1 MTSYEDSAVSDLLNF
16 EFKILADPVN
26 SFRHPLRLPEHRLAA
41 ASGDSAR
48 IRIWQTDA
56 VTKLVLA
63 STSPARLALL
73 RAGGIEPVTI
83 APGVDEE
90 QAVERATAASLISN
104 TAQMVQF
111 LAKAKAEAVVD
122 RIEAQG
128 ALIIGCDS
136 SLEFDG
142 EALGKP
148 HEPEVAIERWRQM
161 RGRAGTLYS
170 GHWVIDNRN
179 PQPGVMPPAAGRTS
193 STIVHFADI
202 SDAEIEAYVATR
214 EPLKVAG
221 AFTIDG
227 IGGAFIRSIEGDSHT
242 VVGLSLTT
250 LRDLTLQLGVEYSS
264 LWRVSQ

>member
-1 MTSYEDSAVSDLLNF
+1 M
-16 EFKILADPVN
+16 
-26 SFRHPLRLPEHRLAA
+26 
-41 ASGDSAR
+41 
-48 IRIWQTDA
+48 
-56 VTKLVLA
+56 TKLVLA

-73 RAGGIEPVTI
+73 KAGGIDPVTI
-83 APGVDEE
+83 APGVDEDA
-90 QAVERATAASLISN
+90 AVERATSMGLIAG
-104 TAQMVQF
+104 TADMVQF
-111 LAKAKAEAVVD
+111 LAKAKAEAVLD
-122 RIEAQG
+122 RIEAQN

-136 SLEFDG
+136 SLEFEG
-142 EALGKP
+142 QALGKP
-148 HEPEVAIERWRQM
+148 HEPQVAIDRWKQM

-179 PQPGVMPPAAGRTS
+179 PQPGVVPAATGRTS

-227 IGGAFIRSIEGDSHT
+227 TGGAFIRSIEGDSHT

-250 LRDLTLQLGVEYSS
+250 LRELTLKLGIEYSS

>member
-1 MTSYEDSAVSDLLNF
+1 ML
-16 EFKILADPVN
+16 
-26 SFRHPLRLPEHRLAA
+26 
-41 ASGDSAR
+41 
-48 IRIWQTDA
+48 WQTKP
-56 VTKLVLA
+56 VTRLVLA

-73 RAGGIEPVTI
+73 KAGGIKPVTI
-83 APGVDEE
+83 APGVDEDA
-90 QAVERATAASLISN
+90 AVERAQSMGLISN
-104 TAQMVQF
+104 TAEMVGF

-148 HEPEVAIERWRQM
+148 HEPQVAIDRWKSM

-179 PQPGVMPPAAGRTS
+179 AQPGVVPPAAGRTS
-193 STIVHFADI
+193 STIVHFADL
-202 SDAEIEAYVATR
+202 SDEEIEAYVATK

-227 IGGAFIRSIEGDSHT
+227 LGGAFIRSIEGDSHT
-242 VVGLSLTT
+242 VVGLSLST
-250 LRDLTLQLGVEYSS
+250 LRDLSIQLGVPYQS
-264 LWRVSQ
+264 LWQVSQ